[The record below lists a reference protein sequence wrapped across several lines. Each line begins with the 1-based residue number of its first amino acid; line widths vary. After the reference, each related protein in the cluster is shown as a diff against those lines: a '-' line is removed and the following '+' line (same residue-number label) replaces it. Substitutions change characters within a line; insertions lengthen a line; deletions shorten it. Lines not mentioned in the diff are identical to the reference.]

1 MESGN
6 FSTLRPEQDI
16 LPECTSEDPHYDP
29 DMYAETRRVNSQ
41 LNPRSGE
48 TRLEATARHL
58 DKRTLSDDVID
69 REKFPTSDGPDIT
82 EGDLMVPYILP
93 PQHGPVPMA
102 LVCREP
108 NGMPRNSDYPV
119 PQNAAWLAAINN
131 AESSIF
137 IQTPNMNAGPIL
149 DALLVAVRRGIVV
162 TANLT
167 LGYNDGGELLPGQ
180 NGTNEM
186 VAHRLYSALET
197 DEQKSKL
204 KIYNY
209 VAKDQKIPIH
219 NKWKHRS
226 SHVKLMI
233 VDEAIAIQGNG
244 NLDTQSYYHSTE
256 VNVLIDSPIICKA
269 WRAAIEQ
276 NQNTSKYGLVSTT
289 DGCWHHPE
297 TNSMPE
303 GSIGPDPGHFS
314 WAKGIIGAVQRVR
327 GVGGF

>member
-1 MESGN
+1 
-6 FSTLRPEQDI
+6 
-16 LPECTSEDPHYDP
+16 
-29 DMYAETRRVNSQ
+29 V
-41 LNPRSGE
+41 
-48 TRLEATARHL
+48 
-58 DKRTLSDDVID
+58 
-69 REKFPTSDGPDIT
+69 
-82 EGDLMVPYILP
+82 
-93 PQHGPVPMA
+93 
-102 LVCREP
+102 
-108 NGMPRNSDYPV
+108 PRNSDYPV

-233 VDEAIAIQGNG
+233 VDEAIAIQGKLSHENYP
-244 NLDTQSYYHSTE
+244 NRLM
-256 VNVLIDSPIICKA
+256 I
-269 WRAAIEQ
+269 
-276 NQNTSKYGLVSTT
+276 
-289 DGCWHHPE
+289 
-297 TNSMPE
+297 
-303 GSIGPDPGHFS
+303 
-314 WAKGIIGAVQRVR
+314 
-327 GVGGF
+327 